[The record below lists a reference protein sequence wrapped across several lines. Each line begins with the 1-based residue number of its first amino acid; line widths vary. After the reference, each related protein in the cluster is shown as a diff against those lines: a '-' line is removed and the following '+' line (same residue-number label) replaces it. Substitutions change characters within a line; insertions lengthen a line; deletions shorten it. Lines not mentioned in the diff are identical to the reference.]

1 MKKIFIKINVF
12 QNNDLVSQ
20 YELLYQK
27 EWLTY
32 HKIMTYYKIMTLYF
46 ILKNDAVSQNTV
58 KWYDNYF
65 ILNYY
70 FEKVSL

>member
-32 HKIMTYYKIMTLYF
+32 HKIMTLYF
-46 ILKNDAVSQNTV
+46 ILQNDAVSQNTV